1 MIDKKMDGRLQV
13 KSDVVAGPFLMLP
26 LSELPRVRERLDRH
40 AIWYWVDSTAISLDG
55 KPAKVVINFDH
66 TDDAA
71 RIQAVVDEADST
83 RDVT

>member
-55 KPAKVVINFDH
+55 KPAKIVINFGRNG
-66 TDDAA
+66 DANQ
-71 RIQAVVDEADST
+71 IQALLDEAG
-83 RDVT
+83 